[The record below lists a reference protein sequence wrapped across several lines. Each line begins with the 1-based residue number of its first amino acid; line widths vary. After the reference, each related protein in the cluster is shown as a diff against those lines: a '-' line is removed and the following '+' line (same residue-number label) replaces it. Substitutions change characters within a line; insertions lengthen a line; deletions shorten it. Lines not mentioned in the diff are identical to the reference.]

1 MPVLMNV
8 SVFAAS
14 VVIAVTA
21 CDTPGGGTTAINAA
35 PTDTSAATATTPAD
49 PDTAVVAD
57 TTAVTA
63 DDTAAELEPEVAPPT
78 GLAIL
83 GHGSHVADD
92 LVVEPLVSARDGLE
106 EPRGAAFN
114 PNVRDDI
121 DELWIAD
128 ASGAMVIWQKATDA
142 APVIRRH
149 HGMGTE
155 HFMPSPVALAFS
167 TIGTVA
173 TIQETD
179 WVTQPR
185 SPEDFMGP
193 TLFPADSSA
202 FDGDSA
208 THLDM
213 LHNSPNST
221 GITSDHDNAF
231 WVFDGYH
238 GSITYYDFHA
248 DHGPGGDDHSDGT
261 IVRWVEGQVRRV
273 PGVSSNLALA
283 QDGTLF
289 IADTGN
295 ARIATLDTHAGT
307 RGGAIGPN
315 YDDAEMWRRTGV
327 DTVTWVD
334 MAALGAPEPTGLVLR
349 DGLVFVSERT
359 TSRVYAF
366 GASGDVV
373 DWVDLAPVVPAG
385 QLGAITFDRQGR
397 LVVIDV
403 AGARVLRIAPAAH

>member
-1 MPVLMNV
+1 MHDAWCMSFSMHVAFL
-8 SVFAAS
+8 AAAAL
-14 VVIAVTA
+14 AVTA
-21 CDTPGGGTTAINAA
+21 CDAPGGGSAA
-35 PTDTSAATATTPAD
+35 PTTPTTTTDTTDTSPAGD
-49 PDTAVVAD
+49 
-57 TTAVTA
+57 TAVTA
-63 DDTAAELEPEVAPPT
+63 DDTAVEIEPEVTPPT

-92 LVVEPLVSARDGLE
+92 LVVEPLVSADDGLA
-106 EPRGAAFN
+106 EPRGVAFN

-128 ASGAMVIWQKATDA
+128 AAGAMVIWRTTAGA
-142 APVIRRH
+142 APVIRSH

-179 WVTQPR
+179 WVTQPQT
-185 SPEDFMGP
+185 PEDFMGP
-193 TLFPADSSA
+193 TLFPADSSD

-238 GSITYYDFHA
+238 GAITYYDFHA
-248 DHGPGGDDHSDGT
+248 DHGPGGNDHSDGT

-283 QDGTLF
+283 KGGTLF

-295 ARIATLDTHAGT
+295 ARIATLDTRAGT

-327 DTVTWVD
+327 DTITWVD
-334 MAALGAPEPTGLVLR
+334 MAALGAPEPTGLVLH

-385 QLGAITFDRQGR
+385 QLGSITFDRQGR

-403 AGARVLRIAPAAH
+403 AGARVLRLSPSAAP